1 MATGQQH
8 FERLIYHLRRAE
20 TAAEELGVALGD
32 SRWVAVVAQLDKMVR
47 IVEELRNARAAIEVL
62 DIFNRAKR

>member
-8 FERLIYHLRRAE
+8 FERLVYHLRRAE

-32 SRWVAVVAQLDKMVR
+32 SRWVGVVAQLDKMVR
-47 IVEELRNARAAIEVL
+47 IVEELRNARAAVDFI
-62 DIFNRAKR
+62 DILNRAKR